1 MSDTRQRIVAI
12 GECMIEL
19 VEDGPGRMR
28 RSFGGDTLNTAVHL
42 RRSLPPSAWT
52 IAYLTVLGD
61 DPFSDEMLAAWTAE
75 NIDVSLVG
83 RLPGRLPGLY
93 AVTTD
98 ETGDRSFS
106 YWRTQAP
113 VRDLFRDDA
122 STPHLAATSGAALI
136 YFSGITLAIL
146 DPTSR
151 ERLFALLDERR
162 ATGTRIAFDPNF
174 RSRLWTSHDEAKR
187 WHAKALERVDLALPT
202 FDDEAALWGDGSPE
216 ATLERISALGVGETV
231 VKCGMEAAH
240 ARAGSEACS
249 LAPSRALRPLDTT
262 GAGDSFN
269 AAYIAARLEGASLQR
284 ALKAGHELAGHVV
297 MHRGAIGPRP

>member
-1 MSDTRQRIVAI
+1 MSDTKQRIVSV

-61 DPFSDEMLAAWTAE
+61 DPFSDEMIAAWTAE

-83 RLPGRLPGLY
+83 RLAGRLPGLY

-106 YWRTQAP
+106 YWRAEAP
-113 VRDLFRDDA
+113 VRDLFQNDA
-122 STPHLAATSGAALI
+122 SKLHLAATSGAALI

-146 DPTSR
+146 EPTSR
-151 ERLFALLDERR
+151 ERLLTLLDKRR

-174 RSRLWTSHDEAKR
+174 RPHLWASHDEAR
-187 WHAKALERVDLALPT
+187 QWQTKALERADMALPT
-202 FDDEAALWGDGSPE
+202 FDDEAALWGDSSPK
-216 ATLERISALGVGETV
+216 ATLERLSALGVGEIV
-231 VKCGMEAAH
+231 LKSGVEAAH
-240 ARAGSEACS
+240 ARAGSEYCS
-249 LAPSRALRPLDTT
+249 LAPSEALRPLDTT

-269 AAYIAARLEGASLQR
+269 AAYIAARLEGASLQQ
-284 ALKAGHELAGHVV
+284 ALTAGHQRAGQVV
-297 MHRGAIGPRP
+297 MHRGAIGPRT